1 MAKEKATIAD
11 KWIERIDNNSAE
23 KMQEDAVGEVEARGS
38 WVYIF
43 ADGSSA
49 YEKRRG
55 DWYPAGDY
63 IQCPEC
69 EEWREMPDGDFC
81 DICDECDADQADD
94 EQTTAILKSA
104 ILN

>member
-11 KWIERIDNNSAE
+11 KLIERIDNNSAE

-55 DWYPAGDY
+55 D
-63 IQCPEC
+63 
-69 EEWREMPDGDFC
+69 
-81 DICDECDADQADD
+81 
-94 EQTTAILKSA
+94 
-104 ILN
+104 